1 MRIESYELDRT
12 ILLPL
17 FALADD
23 SNAQIAAYMSL
34 GEVLVARDEGEIIGY
49 VQIVD
54 SDDRGVCELKS
65 MAVREARQGQG
76 VGRRLVAAA
85 KARCQER
92 NRNRLIV
99 STATADIGN
108 LRFYQRQGFRM
119 YRVVQDAFVAAN
131 GYREGTLIDGI
142 ALRDQVFLELNL
154 AG

>member
-1 MRIESYELDRT
+1 
-12 ILLPL
+12 
-17 FALADD
+17 
-23 SNAQIAAYMSL
+23 
-34 GEVLVARDEGEIIGY
+34 
-49 VQIVD
+49 
-54 SDDRGVCELKS
+54 

-92 NRNRLIV
+92 NQNRLIV

-119 YRVVQDAFVAAN
+119 YRVVQDAFVAAK